1 MKINSVNINFTK
13 KLAAKCE
20 IKDKQRIKH
29 PASIYEYNPRN
40 IDDMEEIQNGLN
52 TDSIK
57 HSFFE
62 QGYCRRCMPES
73 KFYAMKDDITGDIIA
88 SAQTSNH
95 LALQGKY
102 EGLYTSID
110 ELQTSGDY
118 INPIMPMAAFI
129 ADKAQQTYS
138 KNILTSF
145 RYDEAPDLC
154 ECKFKKT
161 KSGIWAMRSR
171 GFKECISR
179 AEKRN
184 NLEIIA

>member
-13 KLAAKCE
+13 KLVAKCE
-20 IKDKQRIKH
+20 IKDKQRAKH
-29 PASIYEYNPRN
+29 PASIYEYNPRS
-40 IDDMEEIQNGLN
+40 IDDMKEIQNGLN
-52 TDSIK
+52 AEFIK
-57 HSFFE
+57 YNFFK
-62 QGYCRRCMPES
+62 QGYYRRNMPES
-73 KFYAMKDDITGDIIA
+73 KFYAMKDDVTGDIIA

-110 ELQTSGDY
+110 ELQASDNY
-118 INPIMPMAAFI
+118 INPANPMVAFI

-145 RYDEAPDLC
+145 RADEAPDLG

-161 KSGIWAMRSR
+161 KSGIWIIRSR